1 MTTDHKPWR
10 NAAGNNDRAWQNSD
24 AWKVNHDSNAVRA
37 AIDGCIASNQK
48 QMHWAFPNIT
58 PSRFKHHVET
68 QRAPHPKEL

>member
-37 AIDGCIASNQK
+37 TIDGCIATNEK
-48 QMHWAFPNIT
+48 ANALGLP
-58 PSRFKHHVET
+58 EY
-68 QRAPHPKEL
+68 HPQPVQAS